1 MFHIHHNIKVVPKI
15 LMMVVEMILL
25 AIAILV
31 VEIMPVIGV
40 VGDRLYYVS
49 YSSSGHACDGV
60 CNNERKVEGCGIQY
74 FWQHNIQSLNF
85 EIINR
90 GNFGGFSSGSC
101 AQGGKSDNDSFNSMG
116 GHGSGRRF

>member
-1 MFHIHHNIKVVPKI
+1 MFHIHHNIEVVQKI

-74 FWQHNIQSLNF
+74 F
-85 EIINR
+85 
-90 GNFGGFSSGSC
+90 
-101 AQGGKSDNDSFNSMG
+101 
-116 GHGSGRRF
+116 

>member
-1 MFHIHHNIKVVPKI
+1 MFHIHHNIEVVQKI

-49 YSSSGHACDGV
+49 YSSSGHTCDGV
-60 CNNERKVEGCGIQY
+60 CNNERKVEGCRIQY
-74 FWQHNIQSLNF
+74 F
-85 EIINR
+85 
-90 GNFGGFSSGSC
+90 
-101 AQGGKSDNDSFNSMG
+101 
-116 GHGSGRRF
+116 

>member
-1 MFHIHHNIKVVPKI
+1 MFHIYHNIKVVPKI

-49 YSSSGHACDGV
+49 YSSSGHDCDGV
-60 CNNERKVEGCGIQY
+60 YNNERKVEGCGIQY
-74 FWQHNIQSLNF
+74 F
-85 EIINR
+85 
-90 GNFGGFSSGSC
+90 
-101 AQGGKSDNDSFNSMG
+101 
-116 GHGSGRRF
+116 